1 MSEAQ
6 LQRRI
11 QRAIAER
18 GGKCYKLHGN
28 VFGVAGQP
36 DLIGTL
42 NGVPFVLEVKLHT
55 REATPKQ
62 QHELDGW
69 RAQGWRA
76 AVVTTVKEAL
86 EAITCEQSRGLVRSI
101 GRSTLYYSGAP
112 TSHLARCVS
121 RSGAPGR
128 SRLPCLNM

>member
-36 DLIGTL
+36 GLIGSSTAS
-42 NGVPFVLEVKLHT
+42 PFVLEVKLHG

-76 AVVTTVKEAL
+76 AVVTTINEAL
-86 EAITCEQSRGLVRSI
+86 EAIT
-101 GRSTLYYSGAP
+101 
-112 TSHLARCVS
+112 
-121 RSGAPGR
+121 
-128 SRLPCLNM
+128 

>member
-18 GGKCYKLHGN
+18 GGKVYKLHGN
-28 VFGVAGQP
+28 VFGVNGQP
-36 DLIGTL
+36 DLIGSL
-42 NGVPFVLEVKLHT
+42 NGVPFVLEVKLPA
-55 REATPKQ
+55 RRGSVTPRQ

-76 AVVTTVKEAL
+76 AVVTTINEAL
-86 EAITCEQSRGLVRSI
+86 EAIT
-101 GRSTLYYSGAP
+101 
-112 TSHLARCVS
+112 
-121 RSGAPGR
+121 
-128 SRLPCLNM
+128 

>member
-1 MSEAQ
+1 MAIRRDADEGVRMSEAQ

-11 QRAIAER
+11 QKAIAER
-18 GGKCYKLHGN
+18 GGKVYKLHGN
-28 VFGVAGQP
+28 VFGVNGQP
-36 DLIGTL
+36 DLIGAL
-42 NGVPFVLEVKLHT
+42 NGAPFVLEVKLHG

-86 EAITCEQSRGLVRSI
+86 EAIT
-101 GRSTLYYSGAP
+101 
-112 TSHLARCVS
+112 
-121 RSGAPGR
+121 
-128 SRLPCLNM
+128 

>member
-18 GGKCYKLHGN
+18 GGKVYKLHGN
-28 VFGVAGQP
+28 AFGVNGQP
-36 DLIGTL
+36 DLVGSL
-42 NGVPFVLEVKLHT
+42 NGVPFVLEVKLHG
-55 REATPKQ
+55 RAATPKQ

-76 AVVTTVKEAL
+76 AVVTTVNEAL
-86 EAITCEQSRGLVRSI
+86 EAIT
-101 GRSTLYYSGAP
+101 
-112 TSHLARCVS
+112 
-121 RSGAPGR
+121 
-128 SRLPCLNM
+128 

>member
-6 LQRRI
+6 LQRNIRKTI
-11 QRAIAER
+11 EGA

-36 DLIGTL
+36 DLIGSL
-42 NGVPFVLEVKLHT
+42 NGVPFVLEVKLPG

-62 QHELDGW
+62 QYELDGW

-86 EAITCEQSRGLVRSI
+86 EAIT
-101 GRSTLYYSGAP
+101 
-112 TSHLARCVS
+112 
-121 RSGAPGR
+121 
-128 SRLPCLNM
+128 